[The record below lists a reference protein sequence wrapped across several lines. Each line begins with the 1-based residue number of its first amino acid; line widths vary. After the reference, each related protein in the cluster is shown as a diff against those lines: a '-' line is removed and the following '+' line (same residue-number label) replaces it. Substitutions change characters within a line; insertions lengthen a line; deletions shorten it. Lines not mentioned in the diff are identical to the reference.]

1 MEKEDNVRLLG
12 CQRKIRT
19 FRANFEKMLAI
30 VQYNKIQM
38 MTAGNFRIVD
48 VRSSY

>member
-19 FRANFEKMLAI
+19 FRANLEKMLAI

-48 VRSSY
+48 VRS